1 MSSLIIPQFSRRDLL
16 VKGSKLSAAS
26 IAILAG
32 ASSVLTRAAFAQDAA
47 ATAASTTS
55 SAPAAA
61 PAAAPASSGNKD
73 VDILNVALGL
83 EHQGIGAYQ
92 VGADSG
98 LLKQPALNIALLFQ
112 SHHKAH
118 RDALTAAI
126 QKLGGTPVVALST
139 ADYAKQLNAS
149 ALKTQDDILK
159 LALNLELGATN
170 AYISVIP
177 TFEDHDLAK
186 LSARLVADESMH
198 WTALASTLG
207 QPLPANAMMFGG

>member
-1 MSSLIIPQFSRRDLL
+1 MSSLIIPQFSRRDILT
-16 VKGSKLSAAS
+16 KGTKLSAAS
-26 IAILAG
+26 VAILAG
-32 ASSVLTRAAFAQDAA
+32 VGTAGIVHAARAADAMA
-47 ATAASTTS
+47 PAASTTPA
-55 SAPAAA
+55 APVAA
-61 PAAAPASSGNKD
+61 PATSTSKD

-98 LLKQPALNIALLFQ
+98 ILKQPALNIALLFQ

-118 RDALTAAI
+118 RDALIAAI
-126 QKLGGTPVVALST
+126 QKLGGTPVTALST
-139 ADYAKQLNAS
+139 AEYAKQLNA
-149 ALKTQDDILK
+149 ATLKTQDDILK

-177 TFEDHDLAK
+177 TFQDHDLAR
-186 LSARLVADESMH
+186 LSGRLVADEAMH

-207 QPLPANAMMFGG
+207 QPLPANAMMFGAA